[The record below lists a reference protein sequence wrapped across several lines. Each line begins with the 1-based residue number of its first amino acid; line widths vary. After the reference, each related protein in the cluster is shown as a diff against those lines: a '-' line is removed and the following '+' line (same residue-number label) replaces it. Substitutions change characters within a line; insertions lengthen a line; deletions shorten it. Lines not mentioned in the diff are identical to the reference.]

1 MAFKYWLPNT
11 TGEKE
16 EFETNARS
24 LIIIGANG
32 SGKSK
37 LGAWIEQ
44 QDYDQVHRI
53 GAQRNLNFNE
63 NISLKSYSQAEDF
76 VFFGTDDKTQH
87 ANKTYRWDW
96 GKSYTTKLMDDF
108 ENVLAALIG
117 LKNDENDHFIL
128 EYKTAKENN
137 SDLPSAPET
146 VVDKLKAIWAEVLP
160 ERELIVEDSKF
171 YALFEKDGNKIK
183 YSANQMSDGERAV
196 LYLAAQVLCVPKNK
210 TLIIDEPEVHLHRSI
225 MNRLWILLEKYRTD
239 CLFIFM
245 THDTQFAALH
255 SNAEKI
261 WIKEYDGNNWKLEK
275 INSVELPEEL
285 LFEILGSRKNILFVE
300 GEINSYDT
308 KLYSEIFN
316 DFYVVACGSCTQV
329 ISRTKAFRHS
339 ESLHSCEVYGI
350 IDRDYRSENE
360 IKSYEMDG
368 IYTLKVAEVEN
379 LFIVEE
385 LIRFM
390 AERMAKEADKVF
402 DKIKEYV
409 IKTRFRCQIQKQIC
423 QSVVARIK
431 YMLNCLEISNKNN
444 DEAKETLNTALASIN
459 YDAIRQEQE
468 KLFQAALDLS
478 DYSKVIKIFNE
489 KNIAKSIGVYIGIQ
503 NNDYCDTVISLL
515 QQSDCRDEIINSLLH
530 YFPEELIK
538 LRSRKS

>member
-53 GAQRNLNFNE
+53 GAQRNLNF
-63 NISLKSYSQAEDF
+63 
-76 VFFGTDDKTQH
+76 
-87 ANKTYRWDW
+87 
-96 GKSYTTKLMDDF
+96 
-108 ENVLAALIG
+108 
-117 LKNDENDHFIL
+117 
-128 EYKTAKENN
+128 KENN

-196 LYLAAQVLCVPKNK
+196 LYLAAQVLCAPKNK

-239 CLFIFM
+239 CLFIFV

-261 WIKEYDGNNWKLEK
+261 WIKEYDGNNWKLYTGHIAHK
-275 INSVELPEEL
+275 GFS
-285 LFEILGSRKNILFVE
+285 
-300 GEINSYDT
+300 
-308 KLYSEIFN
+308 
-316 DFYVVACGSCTQV
+316 TQ
-329 ISRTKAFRHS
+329 
-339 ESLHSCEVYGI
+339 
-350 IDRDYRSENE
+350 
-360 IKSYEMDG
+360 
-368 IYTLKVAEVEN
+368 
-379 LFIVEE
+379 
-385 LIRFM
+385 
-390 AERMAKEADKVF
+390 
-402 DKIKEYV
+402 
-409 IKTRFRCQIQKQIC
+409 
-423 QSVVARIK
+423 
-431 YMLNCLEISNKNN
+431 
-444 DEAKETLNTALASIN
+444 
-459 YDAIRQEQE
+459 
-468 KLFQAALDLS
+468 
-478 DYSKVIKIFNE
+478 
-489 KNIAKSIGVYIGIQ
+489 
-503 NNDYCDTVISLL
+503 
-515 QQSDCRDEIINSLLH
+515 
-530 YFPEELIK
+530 
-538 LRSRKS
+538 

>member
-1 MAFKYWLPNT
+1 MVTEYN
-11 TGEKE
+11 GEKE
-16 EFETNARS
+16 EFETDARS

-63 NISLKSYSQAEDF
+63 NISLKSYSQAEEF

-160 ERELIVEDSKF
+160 ERGLIVEDSKF
-171 YALFEKDGNKIK
+171 YALFEKDGKKIK

-210 TLIIDEPEVHLHRSI
+210 ILIIDEPEVHLHRSI

-239 CLFIFM
+239 CLFIFI

-261 WIKEYDGNNWKLEK
+261 WIKEYDGENWKLERV
-275 INSVELPEEL
+275 NSTELPEEL
-285 LFEILGSRKNILFVE
+285 LLDILGARKNILFVE
-300 GEINSYDT
+300 GETNSYDT
-308 KLYSEIFN
+308 KLYSEIFD

-339 ESLHSCEVYGI
+339 ESLHCCDVYGI
-350 IDRDYRSENE
+350 IDRDYRSEDE
-360 IKSYEMDG
+360 IEAYKEDE

-390 AERMAKEADKVF
+390 AERMVKEADDVF
-402 DKIKEYV
+402 GKIKEYV
-409 IKTRFRCQIQKQIC
+409 IETRFSNQIQKQIC
-423 QSVVARIK
+423 KSVVARIK
-431 YMLNCLEISNKNN
+431 YMLNCVEISKQNN
-444 DEAKETLNTALASIN
+444 DEAKETLNTALANID
-459 YDAIRQEQE
+459 YDVIKQEQE
-468 KLFQAALDLS
+468 ELFQAALDS
-478 DYSKVIKIFNE
+478 KDYSQVIKIFNE
-489 KNIAKSIGVYIGIQ
+489 KNIAKSVGRYMDIQ
-503 NNDYCDTVISLL
+503 NNSYCNNVISLL
-515 QQSDCRDEIINSLLH
+515 QRSSCRDDIIDALLP
-530 YFPEELIK
+530 YFPDELIQ
-538 LRSRKS
+538 LRSNLSSQST